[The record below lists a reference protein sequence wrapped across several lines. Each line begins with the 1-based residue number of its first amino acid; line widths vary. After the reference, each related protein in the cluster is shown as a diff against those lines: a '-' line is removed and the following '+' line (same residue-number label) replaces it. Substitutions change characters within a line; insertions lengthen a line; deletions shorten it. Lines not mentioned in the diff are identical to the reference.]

1 MPFSSREKE
10 VEDWEL
16 RGSGRVTT
24 EESMVRRE
32 ACTQPQTVTHS
43 GGVGGVGF
51 RVLHSPFLL
60 NLLELLLTVTKYR
73 QTKNSLLVPANRLN
87 AEELSV
93 NHKSHQ
99 VHGQLFVALLPARHR
114 AIMLGRLLRSG
125 WLQQSLQPALRAQF
139 ATEASAGAT
148 SVPASDSQEQQQQR
162 KERTPLPPDAVKL
175 RLARLPNRWTLEQVR
190 RLYQKIQGKA
200 TCSML

>member
-1 MPFSSREKE
+1 MK
-10 VEDWEL
+10 
-16 RGSGRVTT
+16 
-24 EESMVRRE
+24 
-32 ACTQPQTVTHS
+32 
-43 GGVGGVGF
+43 
-51 RVLHSPFLL
+51 
-60 NLLELLLTVTKYR
+60 
-73 QTKNSLLVPANRLN
+73 
-87 AEELSV
+87 
-93 NHKSHQ
+93 HKSHE
-99 VHGQLFVALLPARHR
+99 VHGQLFALLPARHR

-190 RLYQKIQGKA
+190 RLYQKIQGA
-200 TCSML
+200 QSHLQHAVAHYMYITACLGMASA